1 MENRGGA
8 PRLGAVVVASCLAQF
23 MVVLDVSV
31 VNVALPAM
39 RTALGFSAEGLQ
51 WVVSAY
57 TLAFA
62 GFLLLAGRAADLFGR
77 RRMFLIGLTVFGA
90 ASLVGGLANGPGLL
104 LAARAAQGFGGA
116 VLVPASLTILT
127 TTFAEGP
134 ARAKALGA
142 WAAIGGV
149 GGAAGGLAGGLLV
162 HYLSW
167 RWIFLVNVPV
177 VVATIALAL
186 AVITET
192 RAKERPSLDVAGA
205 LLVTGGLVALV
216 YGVVSSES
224 RSWTS
229 AVTVSAFAMAVVL
242 LVAFVLVQQR
252 VRAPLVPLDPFS
264 SRTVST
270 ANVIMFGV
278 ASAMFSMWY
287 FVSLHMQSVLG
298 FDALAAGL
306 AFLPQS
312 LSIVVAS
319 TLASRLLPRTGVRP
333 LLVGGCS
340 ITAVGLAW
348 FATLAPDD
356 SWAGGIL
363 GPGVVVS
370 LGMGLTFAP
379 LAAAATSGVD
389 ASRAGLVSG
398 LLTTSRQTGG
408 AIGLSVLATLATA
421 HTAALLGSGAPGP
434 AALTAGTARAFTV
447 AAVMVAAS
455 ALVALTMPH
464 PRDGPG
470 PADRTGRRAV
480 GPGRCAGRGRGR
492 RGGPGHGADPTAAR
506 PSDRISAQTS

>member
-1 MENRGGA
+1 
-8 PRLGAVVVASCLAQF
+8 

-39 RTALGFSAEGLQ
+39 RTSLGFDAEGLQ
-51 WVVSAY
+51 WVVNAY

-62 GFLLLAGRAADLFGR
+62 GFLLLGGRAADLFGR
-77 RRMFLIGLTVFGA
+77 RRMFLVGLAIFGV
-90 ASLVGGLANGPGLL
+90 ASLVGGLANAPGLL
-104 LAARAAQGFGGA
+104 LAARAAQGLGGA
-116 VLVPASLTILT
+116 VLAPASLTILT

-134 ARAKALGA
+134 ARSRALGA
-142 WAAIGGV
+142 WAAIGGA

-177 VVATIALAL
+177 VVGTIVLAL
-186 AVITET
+186 AVVHET
-192 RAKERPSLDVAGA
+192 RARERPSLDVAGA

-229 AVTVSAFAMAVVL
+229 PVTLGAFAAAMVL
-242 LVAFVLVQQR
+242 LGAFVAVQQR
-252 VRAPLVPLDPFS
+252 VRAPLVPLDVFRI
-264 SRTVST
+264 RTVTT
-270 ANVIMFGV
+270 ANVVMFGI

-287 FVSLHMQSVLG
+287 FVSLHMQQVLG

-312 LSIVVAS
+312 LSIVAAS
-319 TLASRLLPRTGVRP
+319 TLASRLLPRLGPRP
-333 LLVGGCS
+333 LLVGGCAA
-340 ITAVGLAW
+340 TAAGFGW
-348 FATLAPDD
+348 FATLAPTD
-356 SWAGGIL
+356 SWAVGVL

-370 LGMGLTFAP
+370 LGMGLTFTP

-389 ASRAGLVSG
+389 GSRAGLVSG

-421 HTAALLGSGAPGP
+421 HTTALIGAGVASPV
-434 AALTAGTARAFTV
+434 ALTAGTTRAFTV
-447 AAVMVAAS
+447 AAVVVAAS
-455 ALVALTMPH
+455 ALVALTVPN
-464 PRDGPG
+464 PRRDGAEAPSTRSDPG
-470 PADRTGRRAV
+470 PAV
-480 GPGRCAGRGRGR
+480 SPPPGPA
-492 RGGPGHGADPTAAR
+492 AAR
-506 PSDRISAQTS
+506 TS